1 MIYSDDRKLALAGW
15 LKKHDFVSYEIPL
28 KLQKFLFF
36 YESASKVAGKKYDF
50 YKLRGYK
57 NGPVFSQVWGDY
69 TKERSSFD
77 HEADNSYA
85 KNASKIIDSNL
96 ANKIGFFIKTCTEE
110 ELSGITHSM
119 NIWSSKKERIL
130 SGEYQVDLEEKD
142 FSNNDAEIMNN
153 IVSAYSNDFIENSK
167 VLQIKNKIF
176 LLSKNDIAKF
186 TPIQM
191 DTLQELANEP
201 ELENPV
207 YIAIDETGRLLVD

>member
-1 MIYSDDRKLALAGW
+1 
-15 LKKHDFVSYEIPL
+15 
-28 KLQKFLFF
+28 
-36 YESASKVAGKKYDF
+36 
-50 YKLRGYK
+50 
-57 NGPVFSQVWGDY
+57 
-69 TKERSSFD
+69 
-77 HEADNSYA
+77 
-85 KNASKIIDSNL
+85 
-96 ANKIGFFIKTCTEE
+96 
-110 ELSGITHSM
+110 
-119 NIWSSKKERIL
+119 
-130 SGEYQVDLEEKD
+130 
-142 FSNNDAEIMNN
+142 MNN